1 MSHFLVT
8 IMPAPTK
15 APPYQEQNDE
25 PAFNLE
31 GSIPPGVVGLDFD
44 NSTYNVELY
53 MQDGQEMMSIDVT
66 VPYLFDKDNENHA
79 SSTDGGSS
87 SRGRDTGGNRSC
99 DDSASAQQ
107 SADRGS
113 SAPRG
118 ADGNGVAADPSIK
131 KHTP

>member
-1 MSHFLVT
+1 MFHFLVI

-15 APPYQEQNDE
+15 APLHQEQNDG
-25 PAFNLE
+25 PAFDFE

-66 VPYLFDKDNENHA
+66 VPYLFDKNDENRA
-79 SSTDGGSS
+79 PSTDGDSS
-87 SRGRDTGGNRSC
+87 SRGRDTGGNGSH

-107 SADRGS
+107 RADRGS

-118 ADGNGVAADPSIK
+118 TDGNDVAADSPMK
-131 KHTP
+131 KHTL